1 MRIDRDVPA
10 DVRAAIADAVG
21 ANLLEVVDLS

>member
-1 MRIDRDVPA
+1 MRIDRDVPP
-10 DVRAAIADAVG
+10 DLRAEIADAVG